1 MIKAAE
7 EGQQIDLSEMPPA
20 PWELPAET
28 TPASPSPALQSAAN
42 TLPAARRSSTET
54 QRPAASLALMED
66 EGDGPEMNAGMCLCH
81 CSWS

>member
-42 TLPAARRSSTET
+42 TIPGSKEILDRNSKTGGQSGA
-54 QRPAASLALMED
+54 
-66 EGDGPEMNAGMCLCH
+66 DGG
-81 CSWS
+81 